1 MVSRD
6 REMSLLEHLQE
17 LRQRVV
23 IAGAGVL
30 VTTAVSFF
38 FAEHVIRLLMAP
50 GNVGELIVL
59 NPTETF
65 TTYMRV
71 ALFTGIGLAMPVIL
85 YQLFR
90 YIDPA
95 LHPQERRFLLRMG
108 LPIIALF
115 VLGVAFCYYV
125 VLPSALGFLRN
136 FGSGVFETQWRANE
150 YISFVTMFL
159 LAMGLVFEMPA
170 VLFALVRVRVLE
182 RRWLARQRRF
192 VFLGSFLVAA
202 LITPTPDPFNQAL
215 VGLPLYLLF
224 ELGLFLARFAE
235 PPRRAGEVLRPA
247 P

>member
-1 MVSRD
+1 VVNRD

-38 FAEHVIRLLMAP
+38 FAEQVIRFLMAP
-50 GNVGELIVL
+50 GNVEQLTVL

-136 FGSGVFETQWRANE
+136 FGGGVFETQWRANE
-150 YISFVTMFL
+150 YISFVTTFL

-235 PPRRAGEVLRPA
+235 PQRRAGEVLRPA